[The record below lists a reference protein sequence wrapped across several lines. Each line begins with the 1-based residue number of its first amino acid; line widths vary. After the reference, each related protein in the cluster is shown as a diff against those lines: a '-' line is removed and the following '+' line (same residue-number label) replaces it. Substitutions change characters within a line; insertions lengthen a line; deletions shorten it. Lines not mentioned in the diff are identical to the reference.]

1 MLEPINFCYTHPM
14 KSPTIE
20 SPSYVLRPF
29 KTSDAELWQTWDI
42 DPEVQTFMPE
52 PFNEPQDIEEQHK
65 YIEECEED
73 EEGHYWSIETRDG
86 VTIGTVALTEF
97 NDYHGVANL
106 GIVVGNKNYWGKG
119 VATEVITA
127 LVDHA
132 FAHLNLFHIGAEV
145 EEGNVPMMKALEKV
159 GFRQDGLFESA
170 RVKNGK
176 RINVHHF
183 SIVKP

>member
-1 MLEPINFCYTHPM
+1 M
-14 KSPTIE
+14 KSPIIT
-20 SPSYVLRPF
+20 SPNYRIRPF
-29 KTSDAELWQTWDI
+29 KMSDAELWQTWDT
-42 DPEVQTFMPE
+42 DLEVQKFMPE
-52 PFNEPQDIEEQHK
+52 PFNEPQDIEEQYA
-65 YIEECEED
+65 YIEECETD
-73 EEGHYWSIETRDG
+73 EEGYYWSIDTREG

-106 GIVVGNKNYWGKG
+106 GIVIGNKNYWGKG
-119 VATEVITA
+119 TATEVITA

-159 GFRQDGLFESA
+159 GFKQDGLFESA

-183 SIVKP
+183 SIDKRQ

>member
-1 MLEPINFCYTHPM
+1 MQDKFGILIFM
-14 KSPTIE
+14 KVSTIKSE
-20 SPSYVLRPF
+20 SYLLRPF
-29 KTSDAELWQTWDI
+29 KTSDAELWQMWDT
-42 DPEVQTFMPE
+42 DPEVQAFMPE
-52 PFNEPQDIEEQHK
+52 SFNEPQDIEEQYK
-65 YIEECEED
+65 YIEECGED
-73 EEGHYWSIETRDG
+73 EEGYYWSIETKDG

-106 GIVVGNKNYWGKG
+106 GIVIGDKNYWSKG

-132 FAHLNLFHIGAEV
+132 FAYLNLFHIGAEV
-145 EEGNVPMMKALEKV
+145 EEGNVPMMKTLEKV
-159 GFRQDGLFESA
+159 GFKQDGLLESA
-170 RVKNGK
+170 RVKNEK